1 MKFKIIGEITSYEF
15 LNTISFEQLEKT
27 NEEKISEE
35 IINIRFKHIKNDNE
49 NLKKK
54 LEMLIIYSKKIK
66 NPYIIKKDSL
76 VKKIFSGQTNYIF
89 IEDNTLSDKEIDN
102 KDIKKEIFFVNSNT
116 NKIDIENNLCLDDIC
131 INDISYNKIMK
142 LYNKM

>member
-131 INDISYNKIMK
+131 INHISYNKIMK

>member
-1 MKFKIIGEITSYEF
+1 MKFKIIGEITSYEC
-15 LNTISFEQLEKT
+15 LNTISFDQLEKT